1 MVKEFHLNG
10 HDYIPLNQLLKLLG
24 LVETGGEANLR
35 IDGGEVQ
42 VNGKV
47 ENRRRNKLKVGDQ
60 VQYAKHTIAIDL

>member
-10 HDYIPLNQLLKLLG
+10 HDYIQLNQLLKLLG

-42 VNGKV
+42 VNDKV
-47 ENRRRNKLKVGDQ
+47 ENRRRNKLKAGDQ
-60 VQYAKHTIAIDL
+60 VRYGKSIVKIVL

>member
-10 HDYIPLNQLLKLLG
+10 HDYIQLNQLLKLLG

-60 VQYAKHTIAIDL
+60 VQYAKHTIAIVL

>member
-10 HDYIPLNQLLKLLG
+10 HDYIQLNQLLKLLG

-47 ENRRRNKLKVGDQ
+47 ENRRRNKLKIGDK
-60 VQYAKHTIAIDL
+60 VQYAKHTIAIVL